1 MANRWVKLFEKITE
15 WEWYKD
21 SNTARV
27 FFHLLVK
34 ANYKAVNWKGVA
46 LSRGE
51 LITSLPQLASEL
63 GLTVKQ
69 VRRALDNLKQSG
81 EISEKATNHYRVTA
95 VKNYALYQGEEGENE
110 DVRADRGQAKGQAKG
125 RQTGRREAL
134 HNEPNTENGGR
145 QEHEKRADKRAADIE
160 GIKNIESLSLIA
172 DEAFAFLGAPMPP
185 MMQSDITDLLTEGRA
200 DEELILEA
208 IKIAKSKG
216 KRSWPYAYGI
226 VKSMIA
232 DGFTTGAAYRESKM
246 PKPGSGTEGKSSER
260 GVNAGGRYRE
270 QVDWEKQFRTV
281 EDMEG

>member
-34 ANYKAVNWKGVA
+34 ANYKKTAWRGQAVYPGQLV
-46 LSRGE
+46 
-51 LITSLPQLASEL
+51 TSLPSIASSL
-63 GLTVKQ
+63 NLSVQ
-69 VRRALDNLKQSG
+69 NVRTALDHLTATG
-81 EISEKATNHYRVTA
+81 EITQITSKTFRVVTVNNWGIYQGDEGDFEAEVTDSQQTNQQTNHKQINRQ
-95 VKNYALYQGEEGENE
+95 KPQHSK
-110 DVRADRGQAKGQAKG
+110 AKAQIATSKS
-125 RQTGRREAL
+125 T
-134 HNEPNTENGGR
+134 
-145 QEHEKRADKRAADIE
+145 DKSTDKLTADIE
-160 GIKNIESLSLIA
+160 SIKNISLSYIA
-172 DEAFAFLGAPMPP
+172 DEAFAFLGTPMPP